1 MIVSSEI
8 VYCEVVRIP
17 VSLNPRRTESDEWMY
32 EKAAR
37 PRWFVLPN
45 SQARSRRTMMQRYLI
60 SVATSS
66 LALGFA
72 GCVAS
77 DDATG
82 SDEQV
87 AATQQA
93 ATAIGDPLPG
103 TDPTEFAA
111 AKANFAA
118 EEEIE

>member
-1 MIVSSEI
+1 MKQ
-8 VYCEVVRIP
+8 
-17 VSLNPRRTESDEWMY
+17 RT
-32 EKAAR
+32 
-37 PRWFVLPN
+37 
-45 SQARSRRTMMQRYLI
+45 LI

-72 GCVAS
+72 GCAAS
-77 DDATG
+77 DDASP
-82 SDEQV
+82 SDELV

-118 EEEIE
+118 DRKSTRLNSSHRP